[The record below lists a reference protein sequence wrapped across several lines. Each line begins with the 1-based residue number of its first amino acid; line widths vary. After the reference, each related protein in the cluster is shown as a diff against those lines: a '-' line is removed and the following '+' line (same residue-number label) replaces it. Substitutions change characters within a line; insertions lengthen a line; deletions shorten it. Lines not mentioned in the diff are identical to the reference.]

1 MQKNVK
7 TRLIIAETDKGMEI
21 IIPAPRFNNPIA
33 VIFTTINVIL
43 IFPLSAIALAFYYS
57 EFFYKIALIIFSI
70 PWVGVGIMINFILLR
85 LFTDRTLVK
94 IDYEQISFEKKI
106 KRVTNSFIAIQV
118 KEIIN
123 LKILKADKGSVR
135 NNIYPGVF
143 IVTEKEEYSLY
154 KFTNYIFTN
163 EEVVFLADEINKYI
177 KKPIVEEIF
186 A

>member
-1 MQKNVK
+1 M
-7 TRLIIAETDKGMEI
+7 
-21 IIPAPRFNNPIA
+21 
-33 VIFTTINVIL
+33 
-43 IFPLSAIALAFYYS
+43 
-57 EFFYKIALIIFSI
+57 
-70 PWVGVGIMINFILLR
+70 R

-154 KFTNYIFTN
+154 KFTSYIFTN